1 MGGWQR
7 LWQNPEIA
15 KRWAE
20 RPPVPEVVEMADRLG
35 CESRSRV
42 LDIGCGLGRH
52 TVYLAARGFQ
62 VTAVDNAPAALS
74 ACRENLEQ
82 ARLEA
87 AVLPMEM
94 TELSFAAASFDG
106 AISTQVI
113 HHARRA
119 VIAAIIDRIAE
130 LLFPH
135 GYLVWGLPTPDHLD
149 CGKGEEVEPGTWV
162 NPAHRE
168 GPVPHH
174 FCTQEEVYELL
185 QAFEIISFRK
195 EDTRAGDILRSHWLV
210 LARKL

>member
-1 MGGWQR
+1 MGGWQK

-20 RPPVPEVVEMADRLG
+20 RPPVPEVVEMADRL
-35 CESRSRV
+35 ESEGRSRV

-52 TVYLAARGFQ
+52 TVYLAARGFT

-74 ACRENLEQ
+74 ACRENLKQ
-82 ARLEA
+82 AGLQA
-87 AVLPMEM
+87 TVLPMEM
-94 TELSFAAASFDG
+94 TELSFPGGSFDG

-119 VIAAIIDRIAE
+119 VIAAIIDRITE
-130 LLFPH
+130 LVSPH
-135 GYLVWGLPTPDHLD
+135 GYFVWAMPTPEHFD

-162 NPAHRE
+162 DPNHRE

-174 FCTQEEVYELL
+174 FCTREEVYDLL
-185 QAFEIISFRK
+185 HAYEIISLRK
-195 EDTRAGDILRSHWLV
+195 EDTREGEMLRSHWLV

>member
-1 MGGWQR
+1 MGGWQE

-20 RPPVPEVVEMADRLG
+20 RPPVPEVVEMADRL
-35 CESRSRV
+35 ESEGRSRV

-62 VTAVDNAPAALS
+62 VTAVDYAPAALS

-82 ARLEA
+82 AGLEA
-87 AVLPMEM
+87 TVQLMEM
-94 TELSFAAASFDG
+94 TALSFPEGSFDG

-113 HHARRA
+113 HHTRKA
-119 VIAAIIDRIAE
+119 VIAEIIGRITQH
-130 LLFPH
+130 LSTH
-135 GYLVWGLPTPDHLD
+135 GYFVWGMPTPEHAD
-149 CGKGEEVEPGTWV
+149 CGRGEEVEPGTWV
-162 NPAHRE
+162 DPNHRE

-174 FCTQEEVYELL
+174 FCTRQEIYDLL
-185 QAFEIISFRK
+185 HAYEIISLRK
-195 EDTRAGDILRSHWLV
+195 EDTRDGEMLRSHWLV